1 MSDKLKVKPA
11 EGVNV
16 RRIENGKHIA
26 AAGEEVP
33 NNSFYRRRI
42 KDGDLIDI
50 NAGKSDTKVAAK
62 KELK

>member
-11 EGVNV
+11 PGVNV
-16 RRIENGKHIA
+16 RRQNGMHIA
-26 AAGEEVP
+26 EGEYVP

-42 KDGDLIDI
+42 KDGDLIKI
-50 NAGKSDTKVAAK
+50 EENAAAEKATVK